1 MTPDSQPKSGT
12 GLKATLLVLAVL
24 IIAGIIYSVARSPAV
39 GTGTEASAVNTPGAS
54 SSASS
59 PSSATGTGVSAPS
72 GAAASI
78 TPFQPQP
85 FDPVTELKIQDLKAG
100 TGAEAGPGKKVTVD
114 YTGWLSNGQKFDSS
128 KDRGQPFS
136 FNLGSHQVIQGWDQ
150 GVAGMKVGGIR
161 RLTIPPALAYGER
174 GAPGAIPMNASLQF
188 DVELL
193 NVE

>member
-1 MTPDSQPKSGT
+1 MSSGNNSKSGV
-12 GLKATLLVLAVL
+12 GLKATILVLA
-24 IIAGIIYSVARSPAV
+24 IIIIGGVVYSFTRSSGV
-39 GTGTEASAVNTPGAS
+39 RSGTEAAAGNTAGTETAPAQPAPETASGVN
-54 SSASS
+54 
-59 PSSATGTGVSAPS
+59 APS
-72 GAAASI
+72 GSTAQI

-85 FDPVTELKIQDLKAG
+85 FQPVTELKVQDIKVG
-100 TGAEAGPGKKVTVD
+100 TGDEAAPGKRVTVD

-136 FNLGSHQVIQGWDQ
+136 FNLGTHQVIQGWDE

-161 RLTIPPALAYGER
+161 RLTIPPQLAYGER

-193 NVE
+193 KVE

>member
-1 MTPDSQPKSGT
+1 MSTDNNSRSGK
-12 GLKATLLVLAVL
+12 GLKATLLVLAL
-24 IIAGIIYSVARSPAV
+24 FIIAGVAYSLSRSSRTDNPAA
-39 GTGTEASAVNTPGAS
+39 TDTPSPG
-54 SSASS
+54 S
-59 PSSATGTGVSAPS
+59 PSSAQSTPAASAGDHSP
-72 GAAASI
+72 GAATAEL
-78 TPFQPQP
+78 TPFQPRP
-85 FDPVTELKIQDLKAG
+85 FEPVTELKIQDIKVG
-100 TGAEAGPGKKVTVD
+100 TGTEATPGKKVTVD

-161 RLTIPPALAYGER
+161 RLTIPSQLAYGER